1 MPIYEKQVNHMLIIS
16 RRPNILLSMAIHK
29 VILTLVLSMVMI
41 MVMVAQ
47 LSSPGTLIQDRE
59 HPKVH
64 RPRKSIPVHGSNMEP
79 GYICPSPFS

>member
-1 MPIYEKQVNHMLIIS
+1 MYY
-16 RRPNILLSMAIHK
+16 SMGIHK
-29 VILTLVLSMVMI
+29 VILTLVLV

-79 GYICPSPFS
+79 G